1 MKRVP
6 ANTDPVRSAPA
17 HLLHVEIRCNT
28 KPDALVEDLARSL
41 RTDLTH
47 WTRQLLFQSDPVQ
60 TPQSARNLGYVLI
73 MEFDARH
80 TAESIASSIDTASL
94 HRASETHA
102 ASSFVRILTL
112 EGSATYHNA
121 TPCVPVEL
129 AIDNRT
135 HREVV
140 GESDRPDSNSLEP
153 SYFGIK
159 PHQYVHH

>member
-80 TAESIASSIDTASL
+80 TAESITSSIDTASL
-94 HRASETHA
+94 HRAS
-102 ASSFVRILTL
+102 
-112 EGSATYHNA
+112 
-121 TPCVPVEL
+121 
-129 AIDNRT
+129 
-135 HREVV
+135 
-140 GESDRPDSNSLEP
+140 
-153 SYFGIK
+153 
-159 PHQYVHH
+159 